1 MIKLS
6 QQNINARGY
15 ITLLSVLVVGAIGT
29 AVAASLILLGL
40 NSSST
45 SFTYQQMHQAKS
57 LANACAEE
65 ALEEIRGSSSFVGT
79 GNLSI
84 GLGTCTY
91 EVTNTGAESR
101 LIKTI
106 GTVGTVV
113 RKTSIT
119 IIAINPLIIVSSWQE
134 L

>member
-6 QQNINARGY
+6 YQKINTKGY

-29 AVAASLILLGL
+29 AVTASLILLGL
-40 NSSST
+40 ASSSN

-65 ALEEIRGSSSFVGT
+65 ALEEIRGLSSFVGT
-79 GNLSI
+79 GTLSL
-84 GLGTCTY
+84 GLGACTY
-91 EVTNTGAESR
+91 EVTNTGGESR
-101 LIKTI
+101 LIKTS
-106 GTVGTVV
+106 GTVGTAV

-119 IIAINPLIIVSSWQE
+119 ITAINPLIIISSWQE